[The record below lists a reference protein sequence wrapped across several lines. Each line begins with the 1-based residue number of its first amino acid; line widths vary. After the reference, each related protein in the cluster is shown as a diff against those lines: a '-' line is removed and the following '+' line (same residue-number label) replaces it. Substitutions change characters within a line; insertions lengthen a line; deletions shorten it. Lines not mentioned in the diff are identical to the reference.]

1 MPNIPFLFDN
11 QSLYDLTSD
20 EYYFSQNS
28 TNNRTVDICTGF
40 GSWEKKLILL
50 GSNFMHEHNIVF
62 NKRTSVISFARSN
75 CWDVAYYYRRNSENL
90 NSPEQRYNNRTP
102 VIFRNKTNVTLII
115 DGDDDDIYFELSSEQ
130 QMIIAIG
137 SAVVFVI
144 LLILMLH
151 FCCRGEEKNET
162 THSQKI
168 ELEMQSTD
176 TEEEKEVDN
185 KESSKTIGVLKVK
198 KNFQKLI
205 E

>member
-1 MPNIPFLFDN
+1 
-11 QSLYDLTSD
+11 
-20 EYYFSQNS
+20 
-28 TNNRTVDICTGF
+28 
-40 GSWEKKLILL
+40 
-50 GSNFMHEHNIVF
+50 
-62 NKRTSVISFARSN
+62 
-75 CWDVAYYYRRNSENL
+75 
-90 NSPEQRYNNRTP
+90 
-102 VIFRNKTNVTLII
+102 
-115 DGDDDDIYFELSSEQ
+115 
-130 QMIIAIG
+130 MIIAIG

-151 FCCRGEEKNET
+151 FCCRGDKGEEKNET

-205 E
+205 V